1 MKKIIELLAEIRP
14 EYDFAGSNDFFEDG
28 YLDSFDLITLVAAL
42 DKEYHTKIKGTDI
55 VPEHFCNLEKIR
67 KLMKGYG
74 VEDDI

>member
-1 MKKIIELLAEIRP
+1 MKTIVEILAEIRP
-14 EYDFAGSNDFFEDG
+14 EYNFSDSNDFFEDG

-42 DKEYHTKIKGTDI
+42 DKEYHTKIKGMDI
-55 VPEHFCNLEKIR
+55 VPEHFCNLEEIR